1 MDNCPGT
8 SEADAPSPGVPSFKL
23 LACAAIA
30 GALLVANGVRDDHP
44 RSLRPPVPRPR
55 PHSPHFATRP
65 SVPPYDRCLRRILY
79 GSLSPTSEWTR
90 P

>member
-1 MDNCPGT
+1 MDNCHGT
-8 SEADAPSPGVPSFKL
+8 SGTDAPSPGVPSFKL

-30 GALLVANGVRDDHP
+30 GALLVANGVRDD
-44 RSLRPPVPRPR
+44 RPPQPSTARARPR

-65 SVPPYDRCLRRILY
+65 SVLPYDRCLRRILY